1 MLTNIYLVKRARKC
15 INMIPHFQIFKE
27 LNLQPIAYKQSNQ
40 NTRLPHYIQKL
51 NSGLAYLFNIFKI
64 LKYLNWV
71 YQKAKCLLLQRVSF
85 FKILPSFFIFFP
97 IIKGGHPTH
106 FSHDHV
112 LHIDFLATFC
122 TRACAKLLPH
132 PNLSSH
138 STWMFL
144 LVYVLSSK

>member
-71 YQKAKCLLLQRVSF
+71 YQKAKCLLLQGFHFSKYSPLLF
-85 FKILPSFFIFFP
+85 NFFP
-97 IIKGGHPTH
+97 IINGGHPTH
-106 FSHDHV
+106 FFHMIIF
-112 LHIDFLATFC
+112 LHIDFFATF
-122 TRACAKLLPH
+122 
-132 PNLSSH
+132 
-138 STWMFL
+138 
-144 LVYVLSSK
+144 